1 MKIRS
6 AELRRYWGYR
16 RRSWGK
22 GKKPMTLHEWVQKDR
37 AERGAPPL
45 EDEMPQNSPSSK
57 EQTPTEDDDTHLVN
71 GARVKQQRRSP
82 RKNPPGVAKKMKEKR
97 QKKQTEPQEG

>member
-37 AERGAPPL
+37 AERGTPPL
-45 EDEMPQNSPSSK
+45 EDETPQNSPSVE
-57 EQTPTEDDDTHLVN
+57 EQNLEEDDDTHLMN
-71 GARVKQQRRSP
+71 GARVKQKRTRH
-82 RKNPPGVAKKMKEKR
+82 KNPPGVKKIMKEKR
-97 QKKQTEPQEG
+97 QKNQTEPEEV